1 MTLQYKM
8 DSLEGLDE
16 DTAKLYIQR
25 DGKYFLDVTGHEQT
39 VDRDSIPRSRL
50 NQEIDKRKASEAA
63 LKEVADKL
71 IEDVPEDKRPIV
83 PDLSPAAKIAWLR
96 DAFKMGFFENQKA
109 EAIDSKRPADKP
121 PTKFEGMTPTQMMS
135 QGYTTTK

>member
-1 MTLQYKM
+1 MTLQYQM

-16 DTAKLYIQR
+16 ATAKLYIQR

-50 NQEIDKRKASEAA
+50 NQEIEKRKASEAA

-71 IEDVPEDKRPIV
+71 IEDVPEGQTLDCAGPSARRQNRMASGCLQ
-83 PDLSPAAKIAWLR
+83 DGLL
-96 DAFKMGFFENQKA
+96 
-109 EAIDSKRPADKP
+109 
-121 PTKFEGMTPTQMMS
+121 
-135 QGYTTTK
+135 